1 MIIGKIRD
9 VFKVKNGK
17 ELSVSLMGK
26 MSNGKLAVW
35 WDCMAQKLVRISS
48 VCKASVKAT
57 FSFVENV
64 LRVPAKGAMKTS
76 KQVHIIAANTY
87 MVFHNRRFRTK
98 CKGEAQSAP
107 TTTAAIRCGVANAK
121 YSVATQPAPTTS
133 AKASNNISQK
143 FLAFIVTYIAA
154 HIKEVCKNIHT
165 ECKAGLLSA
174 FAQKTELAKTIKMTK
189 DVSVTTADTSP
200 IEGWGTETCGSL
212 FRFEQAPGTDIQ
224 QRSKAVSAHRATV
237 IKVDSVCLA
246 ATATTGAKTGAKLS
260 HWYYPELIDG
270 CLYIRQAYSVVQDG
284 ETLEVI

>member
-1 MIIGKIRD
+1 MIIGKIRN

-17 ELSVSLMGK
+17 KLSVSRIGK

-35 WDCMAQKLVRISS
+35 WDCMAQALVRIGNA
-48 VCKASVKAT
+48 CKASVKAT

-76 KQVHIIAANTY
+76 KRVHIIAANTY

-98 CKGEAQSAP
+98 CKGEAQVAP
-107 TTTAAIRCGVANAK
+107 TTTAVIRSSVANAK

-143 FLAFIVTYIAA
+143 YRAFIVTYIAA
-154 HIKEVCKNIHT
+154 PIKEVCKNIHT

-189 DVSVTTADTSP
+189 DVTVATADTSQ

-246 ATATTGAKTGAKLS
+246 ATAAIGTKTGAKIFN
-260 HWYYPELIDG
+260 WYYPEFMDG
-270 CLYIRQAYSVVQDG
+270 CLYIKQAYDVIQDG
-284 ETLEVI
+284 ETLEVV